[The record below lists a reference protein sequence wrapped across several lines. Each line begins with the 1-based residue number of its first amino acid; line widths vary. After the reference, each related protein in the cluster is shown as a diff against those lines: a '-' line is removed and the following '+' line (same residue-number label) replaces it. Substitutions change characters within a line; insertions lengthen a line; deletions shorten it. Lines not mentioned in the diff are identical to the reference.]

1 MIKNI
6 VLDVGKVLVQWEP
19 KEAMC
24 KLGFTETEIEAINEA
39 VFVSGKWGETDRGT
53 LSDEEYLELFCEN
66 AVFYKEQIHTL
77 WDNINLAI
85 WQFPYVKNWIRS
97 MKAAGY
103 RVYILSN
110 YGKHTYD
117 KTREDSLD
125 FLSLV
130 DGAIFSYEVKVI
142 KPDAAIYQA
151 LCKKY
156 NLLPEECVFL
166 DDLPAN
172 IEGAKAIGMQG
183 IVFTGLDEALEELK
197 KVGVELVME

>member
-19 KEAMC
+19 VEAMR
-24 KLGFTETEIEAINEA
+24 KLGFSEDEIMAINEA
-39 VFVSGKWGETDRGT
+39 VFASGKWGETDRGT
-53 LSDEEYLELFCEN
+53 LSNEEYLALFCEG
-66 AVFYKEQIHTL
+66 AFAFKDQIYTL

-85 WQFPYVKNWIRS
+85 WQFPYVKEWIRS
-97 MKAAGY
+97 MKTAGY
-103 RVYILSN
+103 HVYILSN
-110 YGKHTYD
+110 YGEHTYR

-142 KPDAAIYQA
+142 KPDAAIYEA

-156 NLLPEECVFL
+156 NLIPEECVFL

-172 IEGAKAIGMQG
+172 IDGAKAIGMQG
-183 IVFTGLDEALEELK
+183 IVFTGLKEALEELK
-197 KVGVELVME
+197 KAGVELEM